1 MMKILR
7 RIVLAI
13 DTGAE
18 TFALTSLLSM
28 ILIVALQVLTRKVF
42 NFVFF
47 WSEEITLLLLVW
59 FAFMGIGI
67 GVREHLHMAMDLI
80 EGFSPKWFIK
90 FLDKFIEVST
100 FAFGMYLIYFGWEFV
115 VIMNE
120 STLAATK
127 LPNSALYIVMPITGV
142 MICAYSLLQ
151 LCGID
156 TTRHQY
162 LMQEEI
168 K

>member
-1 MMKILR
+1 
-7 RIVLAI
+7 
-13 DTGAE
+13 
-18 TFALTSLLSM
+18 
-28 ILIVALQVLTRKVF
+28 
-42 NFVFF
+42 
-47 WSEEITLLLLVW
+47 
-59 FAFMGIGI
+59 MGIGI

-80 EGFSPKWFIK
+80 ESFTPKWFIK
-90 FLDKFIEVST
+90 FLDRLIDAFY

-151 LCGID
+151 FCGIE

-162 LMQEEI
+162 LMQEDI

>member
-47 WSEEITLLLLVW
+47 WSE
-59 FAFMGIGI
+59 
-67 GVREHLHMAMDLI
+67 
-80 EGFSPKWFIK
+80 
-90 FLDKFIEVST
+90 
-100 FAFGMYLIYFGWEFV
+100 
-115 VIMNE
+115 
-120 STLAATK
+120 
-127 LPNSALYIVMPITGV
+127 
-142 MICAYSLLQ
+142 
-151 LCGID
+151 
-156 TTRHQY
+156 
-162 LMQEEI
+162 
-168 K
+168 